1 MNRGVDIHLHQPD
14 PSGIAAL
21 QRIADTIER
30 EPSLKG
36 RVNMSHCYC
45 LMSLAAAVPSG
56 RASCRSRSCSTRA
69 LRVYTGTD
77 SVIDHWSV
85 FGTGD
90 VLGKANLACEI
101 YGWEDELSIS
111 QSLRLA
117 TSSPMPLDA
126 AGEQVRPKPGDAAD
140 MVLVP
145 ASCSA
150 EAVARLQ
157 RMAVFRADNLAAEA

>member
-1 MNRGVDIHLHQPD
+1 
-14 PSGIAAL
+14 
-21 QRIADTIER
+21 
-30 EPSLKG
+30 
-36 RVNMSHCYC
+36 
-45 LMSLAAAVPSG
+45 
-56 RASCRSRSCSTRA
+56 